1 MSILPVPDRQIL
13 VRKASEDARQY
24 VYRVIKTCILNL
36 FLPPSRKLSEISLAK
51 TLEVS
56 RTPVHDTFFKLAR
69 EDLVDI
75 YPKRGA
81 YVSRIDPKRIEQ
93 SVWIHIQLGT
103 SMLNSIYVKRSEHS
117 QLMTLRYLLRQLD
130 DTLHQDGLHSPF
142 QIIAEYYHQLYILG
156 GNMEML
162 WNSIQKND
170 VDFFRLLH
178 LAAENPVVAKGFY
191 YELANLTDA
200 IDERDGDRA
209 SQLLTGH
216 FSRILLLL
224 PPVRTKKP
232 DYFN

>member
-1 MSILPVPDRQIL
+1 M
-13 VRKASEDARQY
+13 
-24 VYRVIKTCILNL
+24 
-36 FLPPSRKLSEISLAK
+36 
-51 TLEVS
+51 
-56 RTPVHDTFFKLAR
+56 
-69 EDLVDI
+69 
-75 YPKRGA
+75 
-81 YVSRIDPKRIEQ
+81 
-93 SVWIHIQLGT
+93 WIHIQLGT
-103 SMLNSIYVKRSEHS
+103 SMLNSIYVKRPEHS

-142 QIIAEYYHQLYILG
+142 QIIAEYYHQLLYPWGEIWRCFG
-156 GNMEML
+156 IP
-162 WNSIQKND
+162 SKND

-224 PPVRTKKP
+224 PPASC
-232 DYFN
+232 D

>member
-1 MSILPVPDRQIL
+1 
-13 VRKASEDARQY
+13 
-24 VYRVIKTCILNL
+24 
-36 FLPPSRKLSEISLAK
+36 
-51 TLEVS
+51 
-56 RTPVHDTFFKLAR
+56 
-69 EDLVDI
+69 
-75 YPKRGA
+75 
-81 YVSRIDPKRIEQ
+81 
-93 SVWIHIQLGT
+93 
-103 SMLNSIYVKRSEHS
+103 
-117 QLMTLRYLLRQLD
+117 
-130 DTLHQDGLHSPF
+130 
-142 QIIAEYYHQLYILG
+142 
-156 GNMEML
+156 ML

>member
-103 SMLNSIYVKRSEHS
+103 SMLNSIYVKRPEHS

-224 PPVRTKKP
+224 PPVRTK
-232 DYFN
+232 